1 MRKFPNAMVIMM
13 GFIIVVA
20 LLTYIIPTGQYER
33 VLHPELGYEM
43 VVPGSYH
50 FIDSAPISI
59 FKILLAIPEGM
70 ADAGEV
76 LALIILSGGCFYVI
90 EKTGALKEGVLYLS
104 SSLVGKES
112 LALLIVSVLFT
123 AGGALN
129 GLQEEIIAMTPILLF
144 LGLQLGYNAYSMVSV
159 SFGSAVVGAS
169 FSPMNP
175 FAVAIAQKTA
185 GLTFLS
191 GSGYRLIVLL
201 IAFAVWTFIII
212 RYANKN
218 KVSVV
223 LTENEA
229 KHRISARS
237 KMILILTAIA
247 FAVMVYGLLKLDW
260 GFNEISADFFLLGIL
275 AGLVGRLGLNGTAEA
290 YLEGFKEMIFAGVIL
305 GMARGIPIILKE
317 GMVLDTIIY
326 ALFTPLQYLPQ
337 GLSAIAMMI
346 SQSLL
351 HFPVASYSGQA
362 IMTMPVL
369 APLSD
374 LIGISRQICVLAYQY
389 GAVMMDSV
397 IPTNGGLM
405 AIITIAGI
413 SYNNWFR
420 FIIQPLLIM
429 LAIGG
434 SAILLAIIIGYQ

>member
-1 MRKFPNAMVIMM
+1 
-13 GFIIVVA
+13 
-20 LLTYIIPTGQYER
+20 
-33 VLHPELGYEM
+33 
-43 VVPGSYH
+43 
-50 FIDSAPISI
+50 
-59 FKILLAIPEGM
+59 
-70 ADAGEV
+70 
-76 LALIILSGGCFYVI
+76 
-90 EKTGALKEGVLYLS
+90 
-104 SSLVGKES
+104 
-112 LALLIVSVLFT
+112 
-123 AGGALN
+123 
-129 GLQEEIIAMTPILLF
+129 
-144 LGLQLGYNAYSMVSV
+144 
-159 SFGSAVVGAS
+159 
-169 FSPMNP
+169 
-175 FAVAIAQKTA
+175 
-185 GLTFLS
+185 
-191 GSGYRLIVLL
+191 
-201 IAFAVWTFIII
+201 
-212 RYANKN
+212 
-218 KVSVV
+218 
-223 LTENEA
+223 
-229 KHRISARS
+229 
-237 KMILILTAIA
+237 MILILTAIA